1 MFSIKLFIVIN
12 NEQIANRIRE
22 ALLDINDVEEKK
34 MFSGITF
41 MVNGKMCLVAR
52 KLDMMVRIDPTKQE
66 EALSKRGCEL
76 AVMKGRGAMN
86 GFVLV
91 SEEGMNTN
99 KDFQYW
105 VGLAL
110 EFNKRAKASKKR
122 TNKKND

>member
-1 MFSIKLFIVIN
+1 MIN

-22 ALLDINDVEEKK
+22 ALIDINDVEEKK

-52 KLDMMVRIDPTKQE
+52 KVDMMVRIDPAIQE
-66 EALSKRGCEL
+66 EALSKHGAEL
-76 AVMKGRGAMN
+76 MVMKGRGAMN
-86 GFVLV
+86 GYVLV

-99 KDFQYW
+99 KDFNYW

-110 EFNKRAKASKKR
+110 EFNHRAKASKKK
-122 TNKKND
+122 NKTIKKTIL